1 VVQIFA
7 RAKKSMINFFYHN
20 FNDWIMQLV
29 DLLQL
34 YEQMKVR
41 YGTNTYKHISEL
53 LKEAK
58 QIHRKDFLESP
69 SVRRRLQNGRIPD
82 HEHSWRAFKG
92 KNLENLI
99 MAITKDE
106 VESLGLFI

>member
-1 VVQIFA
+1 
-7 RAKKSMINFFYHN
+7 MINFFYHN